1 MVDRYYKN
9 DDKVYSGE
17 AEDDA
22 SEALRREQEAGA
34 PGDDQHACV
43 VVWMT

>member
-1 MVDRYYKN
+1 VGRR
-9 DDKVYSGE
+9 
-17 AEDDA
+17 DA